1 MERLGLGISCVSA
14 GSAELVEFVL
24 AKADNAGRVAEAPRT
39 VIDDLLSMLDAVG
52 NSEETTMRASGLDEP
67 EPGSIT
73 IAVRGR
79 VRSRRAGTGN
89 ASLLQQSFPF
99 LHFTHL
105 LTSLTHQ
112 VEWADWLVESLSD
125 LHSS

>member
-14 GSAELVEFVL
+14 ESAELVEFVL

-67 EPGSIT
+67 EPG
-73 IAVRGR
+73 R
-79 VRSRRAGTGN
+79 
-89 ASLLQQSFPF
+89 LQLIFWGSNTRLPP
-99 LHFTHL
+99 
-105 LTSLTHQ
+105 
-112 VEWADWLVESLSD
+112 SLSN
-125 LHSS
+125 